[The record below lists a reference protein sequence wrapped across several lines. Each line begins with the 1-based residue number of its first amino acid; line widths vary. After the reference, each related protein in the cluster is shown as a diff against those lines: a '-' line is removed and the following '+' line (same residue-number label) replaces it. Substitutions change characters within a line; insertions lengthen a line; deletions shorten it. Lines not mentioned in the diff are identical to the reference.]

1 MNHNQRH
8 DPVASHIEKRKAASR
23 ITALITVLCIL
34 AGGLTVHLTSKTAV
48 TMERIPTCGVEEH
61 VHTSECY
68 APVADHEEYA
78 PVYETRRVF
87 DLGVTPHVHSDA

>member
-1 MNHNQRH
+1 MKYAQNIEQKIRKRVQRRRFIAWMT
-8 DPVASHIEKRKAASR
+8 VACLVVVG
-23 ITALITVLCIL
+23 ITLRFTQ
-34 AGGLTVHLTSKTAV
+34 KTAV